1 VGLRL
6 PLAAGVMALVGFT
19 GAFATHAPAAQPVEP
34 PEVETLDA
42 GDAPRA
48 ELRYTV
54 PAGTTQTVK
63 VRTYSRFSQRVGDR
77 AGSARSPDVIFT
89 IDATVAEVGADGNLL
104 VDYVYSD
111 VTVPDDGSDAVEA
124 TRDALQ
130 PLEGA
135 TGSIVVTPTGSV
147 VSSDLTV
154 PPDLDA
160 TAADL
165 VDQLSSQASQLAVPL
180 PNEPVGVGAR
190 WRAATDVELN
200 GVRFTQRTDYA
211 FDRRKGERIVLAVEV
226 RQRAPR
232 QRFTPP
238 GASQEIL
245 LLSSRATG
253 SGTNVLDLAT
263 APLPVGG
270 HTVVEVRQRLRAEGQ
285 RIAQTTRTNVL
296 IRQPS

>member
-6 PLAAGVMALVGFT
+6 PLAVGVAAVLGLA
-19 GAFATHAPAAQPVEP
+19 GAFSAHAPAQPTES

-42 GDAPRA
+42 GDAPRR

-54 PAGTTQTVK
+54 TPGTTQTVEI
-63 VRTYSRFSQRVGDR
+63 RTYSSVRQRVGDR

-89 IDATVAEVGADGNLL
+89 VDATVAEVGADGNLL

-111 VTVPDDGSDAVEA
+111 VKVPDDGSDAVEP

-135 TGSIVVTPTGSV
+135 TGTIVVTPTGTV
-147 VSSDLTV
+147 VASDLTV

-160 TAADL
+160 AAAEL

-180 PNEPVGVGAR
+180 PNGPVGVGAR
-190 WRAATDVELN
+190 WRAASDVELN

-211 FDRRKGERIVLAVEV
+211 FERRKGERIVLAVEV

-232 QRFTPP
+232 QQFTPP
-238 GASQEIL
+238 GASEEIL

-270 HTVVEVRQRLRAEGQ
+270 RTTVEVRQRLRAQGQ
-285 RIAQTTRTNVL
+285 LIAQTTQTSVFIDEPR
-296 IRQPS
+296 